1 MKGPGKDA
9 PVVAIIDDEEDIAT
23 YLRVALEDEGF
34 RVVSTSDAGEA
45 MDLLVGSRPDLI
57 CLDLLMPEQTGVS
70 LYADLMDNR
79 GLRDIPVIFLSG
91 LTNRQGLP
99 EMLDEAGGLP
109 APAAFLEKPVDVDE
123 LIDTVKRIL
132 AGSAEART

>member
-1 MKGPGKDA
+1 MKGPGQDA